1 MADLVIYPMLELL
14 RNDKK
19 GDQSSV
25 DRTCAGVK
33 TFLEN
38 ELGELEELMVEKKE
52 HGRSGRDKLVAAVIE
67 EIVDAVKNRLSK
79 TDQMKRSVKT

>member
-1 MADLVIYPMLELL
+1 
-14 RNDKK
+14 
-19 GDQSSV
+19 
-25 DRTCAGVK
+25 
-33 TFLEN
+33 
-38 ELGELEELMVEKKE
+38 MVEKKE